1 MNMTHSARWAG
12 SSTTLKAL
20 LTTFFV
26 GMLATHAAFGG
37 GLFPEYRNSIV
48 VHSETVLSGIDVRNN
63 TIQQVIEKLGEP
75 SRVTVKPR
83 TGRDPTFETYEI
95 YEWETKTCWIRLIA
109 LNESSMEPPIRS
121 VDVWG
126 THRHAEIGTTGSG
139 LKLGDLIS
147 DAGRIYGLRLY
158 FGAALPNDRASWAA
172 FQDYG
177 APSLTIDFDKD
188 GRVNHMRLTNSLE
201 SY

>member
-1 MNMTHSARWAG
+1 MIHSARRAG
-12 SSTTLKAL
+12 SSITLKTL
-20 LTTFFV
+20 LIAFFV
-26 GMLATHAAFGG
+26 SMLAAHAAFGG
-37 GLFPEYRNSIV
+37 GLFPDYRNSIL

-63 TIQQVIEKLGEP
+63 TIQQVIEKMGEP
-75 SRVTVKPR
+75 SHVTVKPR
-83 TGRDPTFETYEI
+83 TERDPAFRI

-109 LNESSMEPPIRS
+109 LNESGLEPPIRS

-126 THRHAEIGTTGSG
+126 THPHAEIGTTGRG

-158 FGAALPNDRASWAA
+158 FGATLPNDRASWAS
-172 FQDYG
+172 FRDYG

-188 GRVNHMRLTNSLE
+188 GRVNHMRLTNSLV